1 MLKQPVFTDYRTQ
14 NIKTVNI
21 VNKSTIEHSEQI
33 FFTDFLKLLKRE
45 MEKYKLNFTSTI
57 NNFYEESFSESHK
70 LLQKIM
76 I

>member
-1 MLKQPVFTDYRTQ
+1 
-14 NIKTVNI
+14 
-21 VNKSTIEHSEQI
+21 
-33 FFTDFLKLLKRE
+33 

>member
-1 MLKQPVFTDYRTQ
+1 MYSINIEKMDEVFNIYPELYNYLKQLD
-14 NIKTVNI
+14 NI
-21 VNKSTIEHSEQI
+21 
-33 FFTDFLKLLKRE
+33 DFLKLLKEE

>member
-1 MLKQPVFTDYRTQ
+1 MHGNSLEDVKNNMEVNKLLENEELYNYLKQLDNV
-14 NIKTVNI
+14 
-21 VNKSTIEHSEQI
+21 
-33 FFTDFLKLLKRE
+33 DFLKLLKQE